1 MTKQFFIDPQ
11 EMRKPGYIEFDKI
24 PVNQYNRSIEEEKK
38 NYTKDDFLRIYRDMR
53 FIPTSNFEALLYP
66 ILFGIDYRVA
76 DDLPHNVIRIAIA
89 YVAVIAAALVWLV
102 GRRSKEPLA
111 DPKSTRIA
119 FVFAAATYFFW
130 IKLFAIH
137 RYILTFEM
145 LAPLLIAMAV
155 GLLPIAKKTRLIVIA
170 ALFFFAMLF
179 TRSAVME
186 RAPLGDPYIA
196 VDLPKIAEPARTMV
210 LMTGDSPLGFIAPSL
225 PREVPI
231 LRIDGWM
238 VQPDDGTLL
247 TREMKKRVNAHRGP
261 LLLIADA
268 YDMNRAKTA
277 LGQYGLAI
285 DEDKCRL
292 FDTNLIGV
300 YQWCP
305 LYREATP

>member
-1 MTKQFFIDPQ
+1 M
-11 EMRKPGYIEFDKI
+11 M
-24 PVNQYNRSIEEEKK
+24 
-38 NYTKDDFLRIYRDMR
+38 
-53 FIPTSNFEALLYP
+53 
-66 ILFGIDYRVA
+66 
-76 DDLPHNVIRIAIA
+76 
-89 YVAVIAAALVWLV
+89 
-102 GRRSKEPLA
+102 
-111 DPKSTRIA
+111 
-119 FVFAAATYFFW
+119 
-130 IKLFAIH
+130 
-137 RYILTFEM
+137 
-145 LAPLLIAMAV
+145 APLLIAMAV
-155 GLLPIAKKTRLIVIA
+155 GLLPIAKKTRLIGIA
-170 ALFFFAMLF
+170 VLFFFAMLF
-179 TRSAVME
+179 TRSAIME

-196 VDLPKIAEPARTMV
+196 VDLPKIDEPARTMV

-247 TREMKKRVNAHRGP
+247 TREMKKRVNAHRGA

-285 DEDKCRL
+285 DADKCRL

-305 LYREATP
+305 LYREAAP